1 MRNGLQIKGQAMSYI
16 QCHFGNSMVDADIY
30 LLQICATQLEP
41 SMVLPTIFERYRL
54 NTSRNLYILVV
65 HYYNLIYFF
74 SFSYRFHVMEFLS
87 LNPRIKSAFLEG
99 EQEASM
105 LESCL
110 TFLASVMSIRT
121 NIGSPSYYDC

>member
-1 MRNGLQIKGQAMSYI
+1 
-16 QCHFGNSMVDADIY
+16 
-30 LLQICATQLEP
+30 
-41 SMVLPTIFERYRL
+41 
-54 NTSRNLYILVV
+54 
-65 HYYNLIYFF
+65 
-74 SFSYRFHVMEFLS
+74 MEFLS

-121 NIGSPSYYDC
+121 NIGNRLLTMIADIDFKKNC